1 VGRRHRVAL
10 THFGATLE
18 RERLPDLRAR
28 DYNAFVSENQLYD
41 FQCVLVALLAGSYLL
56 LGVLWGLRRVQPGLA
71 IGWPV
76 VVAFGLRVIAA
87 STVSETP
94 FASGLRG
101 GDEPGFLLQARSVSH
116 WDFLSQTNLDA
127 MTSRFHIFFFA
138 LNDRLFRPPPDVM
151 LRIEVISLA
160 VVGMALLAAGVY
172 ELAGRRAA
180 VIVAWVL
187 ALEPANV
194 FFSGI
199 LHKEPFMLLAEGL
212 VAYGGA
218 ILWRRGDFRALVPMI
233 AGCLLA
239 TATRPYVGW
248 FLSAATAAV
257 ALHASLRSTSP
268 RRSLVLA
275 AVVLGLIGAFIPTV
289 WNASSKEKLAGL
301 QASQDANA
309 ADTRANLSL
318 ERVDYSTRDKIVVNL
333 PKRVLDI
340 VTKPYPWQTGNTS
353 QQLGVLGTLFMFA
366 GLLLL
371 AGAILRQPSAIMRR
385 AGPLIYPALFLL
397 VAYSLSA
404 GNAGT
409 AYRYRTHLVAFLF
422 ALAIVLREQHIVRDG
437 ALDEAGEPELQ
448 PASATS
454 SPRSAA
460 APTLGR

>member
-1 VGRRHRVAL
+1 
-10 THFGATLE
+10 
-18 RERLPDLRAR
+18 
-28 DYNAFVSENQLYD
+28 VSENQLYD

-56 LGVLWGLRRVQPGLA
+56 FAVLWGLRRVQPGLRITQA
-71 IGWPV
+71 I

-87 STVSETP
+87 LTLDQTP
-94 FASGLRG
+94 VAGALRG
-101 GDEPGFLLQARSVSH
+101 GDELTFLTQAKAVSR
-116 WDFLSQTNLDA
+116 WDFISQTNLDTL
-127 MTSRFHIFFFA
+127 TSKFHVFFFA
-138 LNDRLFRPPPDVM
+138 LNDHVFGSPPDMM

-160 VVGMALLAAGVY
+160 VAGMALMAAAVY
-172 ELAGRRAA
+172 ELAGPRAA
-180 VIVAWVL
+180 VIAAWVL

-212 VAYGGA
+212 VAFGGA
-218 ILWRRGDFRALVPMI
+218 ILWKRGDFRALVPMI

-239 TATRPYVGW
+239 AATRPYVGW
-248 FLSAATAAV
+248 FLAAAAAAI
-257 ALHASLRSTSP
+257 ALHASLRRSSP

-289 WNASSKEKLAGL
+289 WDASSKEKLAGL
-301 QASQDANA
+301 QSSQDANA
-309 ADTRANLSL
+309 SDTTANLSL
-318 ERVDYSTRDKIVVNL
+318 ERVDYSTRDKIVINL

-371 AGAILRQPSAIMRR
+371 VGTVLQHPSGLMQR

-422 ALAIVLREQHIVRDG
+422 ALLVVLREQRAQEGDPR
-437 ALDEAGEPELQ
+437 EAISPLQ
-448 PASATS
+448 AASATTA
-454 SPRSAA
+454 PQSAA